1 LTTGGETDP
10 CLSAAICAFV
20 EAHYDD
26 DETRNRLCAPVSLL
40 DDQVGWLATTLGNM
54 MNQGVWSGEPN
65 LNEWIANNRLDAFS
79 AVIRDADM
87 TIAENKAIMEK
98 LGANLMPAIS
108 NLQKLIEQASG
119 ER

>member
-1 LTTGGETDP
+1 
-10 CLSAAICAFV
+10 
-20 EAHYDD
+20 
-26 DETRNRLCAPVSLL
+26 
-40 DDQVGWLATTLGNM
+40 M